1 MLISSQK
8 IDIGGVDDKFD
19 NIARHG

>member
-8 IDIGGVDDKFD
+8 IETPT
-19 NIARHG
+19 H